1 MENDENIISLP
12 SNLNYWQFNNKN
24 YDTLYGHYVEC
35 DEFQKDL
42 DKDDVAIKNF
52 CLKLTGI
59 LDQFDKL
66 SVIELF
72 DGDRCS
78 IVIYWMYDTLFQDII
93 NKNIYADTF
102 RVVHDIWNLWL
113 KIEKTKKCTSMQPA
127 LAVYDTFKKSK
138 MLYYYAL
145 DFDSIQAKSKVLN
158 FKCTQQYSD
167 YINAY
172 VQTYN
177 TIKSD
182 CESEEEKDKEYCT
195 LLERIHRIKDKDDL
209 SDLKACTP
217 VANEV
222 RKGETAM
229 EDPGELEE
237 AEVESSYAQSSS
249 EDKVGVSVAFPLLGV
264 LFISSIFYKFTP
276 FGPWIR
282 SHVLKNANERYDV
295 GEEETENIL
304 ENPYEFSNMN
314 SNSNGHNIGYQSLED
329 F

>member
-1 MENDENIISLP
+1 MVEDKNIISLP
-12 SNLNYWQFNNKN
+12 SSLNYRHLNNYG
-24 YDTLYGHYVEC
+24 YDLYGDYTKC
-35 DEFQKDL
+35 DKLQEDL
-42 DKDDVAIKNF
+42 EKRHSSIENF

-59 LDQFDKL
+59 LQNSHKL
-66 SVIELF
+66 KITSLLDNDSCPV
-72 DGDRCS
+72 
-78 IVIYWMYDTLFQDII
+78 VIYWMYHTLFSDII
-93 NKNIYADTF
+93 DKKVHENIEGIIGNIHNFWEKFKGGKECDFQGNLNDRNTFNKM
-102 RVVHDIWNLWL
+102 
-113 KIEKTKKCTSMQPA
+113 KI
-127 LAVYDTFKKSK
+127 
-138 MLYYYAL
+138 LYYYAL
-145 DFDSIQAKSKVLN
+145 DFDSIQAKSKDLN
-158 FKCTQQYSD
+158 FICTQEYSD
-167 YINAY
+167 YIKAY

-195 LLERIHRIKDKDDL
+195 LLERIHRIKDKNDL
-209 SDLKACTP
+209 SNLKACTP

-222 RKGETAM
+222 HETETVT
-229 EDPGELEE
+229 EDQGELEE
-237 AEVESSYAQSSS
+237 AQVEPSNAQSSS